1 MNKLLI
7 GFVYGLLAQ
16 ILTFLQLQGGTKY
29 GWFIKYPVI
38 TVLASIPMGW
48 LFLKSVENLVGY
60 FNGEIWP
67 SRLIGFGIGIVVF
80 GLMSYYMFKEP
91 ISLKTAIC
99 LILAIMILAIQIL
112 WK

>member
-29 GWFIKYPVI
+29 GWFIKYPII

-99 LILAIMILAIQIL
+99 LILAVMILAIQIL

>member
-29 GWFIKYPVI
+29 GWFIKYPII

-67 SRLIGFGIGIVVF
+67 SRLIGFGIGIIVF

-99 LILAIMILAIQIL
+99 LILAIMILGIQMF

>member
-1 MNKLLI
+1 MNKLLM

-29 GWFIKYPVI
+29 GWFIKYPII

-60 FNGEIWP
+60 FDGEIWP
-67 SRLIGFGIGIVVF
+67 SRLIGFGIGIIVF

-99 LILAIMILAIQIL
+99 LILAIMILAIQIF

>member
-1 MNKLLI
+1 MNKLLL

-29 GWFIKYPVI
+29 GWFVKYPI
-38 TVLASIPMGW
+38 TTVLASIPMGW

-67 SRLIGFGIGIVVF
+67 SRLIGFGIGIIVF

-91 ISLKTAIC
+91 ITLKTGIC

>member
-1 MNKLLI
+1 MNKLLL

-16 ILTFLQLQGGTKY
+16 IFTFLQLQGGVKY
-29 GWFIKYPVI
+29 GWFQKYPII
-38 TVLASIPMGW
+38 TLLTSIPMGW
-48 LFLKSVENLVGY
+48 LFLKSVENLVGH

-67 SRLIGFGIGIVVF
+67 SRLIGFGIGIIVF

-91 ISLKTAIC
+91 ITSKTAIC
-99 LILAIMILAIQIL
+99 LVLAIMILAIQIF

>member
-29 GWFIKYPVI
+29 GWFIKYPII

-60 FNGEIWP
+60 FDGEIWP
-67 SRLIGFGIGIVVF
+67 SRLIGFGIGIIVF

-99 LILAIMILAIQIL
+99 LILAIMILAIQIF

>member
-1 MNKLLI
+1 MNKLLM

-29 GWFIKYPVI
+29 GWFIKYPII

-60 FNGEIWP
+60 FDGEIWP
-67 SRLIGFGIGIVVF
+67 SRLIGFGIGIIVF

-91 ISLKTAIC
+91 INLKTAIC
-99 LILAIMILAIQIL
+99 LILAIMILAIQIF

>member
-1 MNKLLI
+1 MNKLFL
-7 GFVYGLLAQ
+7 GFVYGLFAQ
-16 ILTFLQLQGGTKY
+16 VLTFLQLQGGVKY
-29 GWFIKYPVI
+29 GWFVKYPII

-67 SRLIGFGIGIVVF
+67 SRLIGFGIGIIVF

-91 ISLKTAIC
+91 ITLKTGIC

>member
-1 MNKLLI
+1 MNKLLM

-29 GWFIKYPVI
+29 GWFIKYPII

-60 FNGEIWP
+60 FDGEIWP
-67 SRLIGFGIGIVVF
+67 SRLIGFGIGIIVF

-99 LILAIMILAIQIL
+99 LILAIMILAIQMF

>member
-1 MNKLLI
+1 MNKLFL

-29 GWFIKYPVI
+29 GWFVKYPII

-67 SRLIGFGIGIVVF
+67 SRLIGFGIGIIVF

-91 ISLKTAIC
+91 ITLKTAIC
-99 LILAIMILAIQIL
+99 LILAIMILGIQIF